1 LSLLEKVASRKN
13 LTSEDLKWMVS
24 EHDVPQGLL
33 PLPTAVPVSPDDVL
47 YDTNEHFD
55 TRRPSLPVSSVT

>member
-1 LSLLEKVASRKN
+1 
-13 LTSEDLKWMVS
+13 MVS
-24 EHDVPQGLL
+24 EHDVPQSLL

-55 TRRPSLPVSSVT
+55 RRTSLPVGNTYRYRSALSSCCTCTYT